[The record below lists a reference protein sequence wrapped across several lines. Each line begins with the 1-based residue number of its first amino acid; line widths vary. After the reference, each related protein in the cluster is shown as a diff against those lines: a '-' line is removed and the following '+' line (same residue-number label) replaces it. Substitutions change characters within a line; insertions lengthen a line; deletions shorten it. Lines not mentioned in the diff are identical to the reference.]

1 MQWMK
6 RRFSECRELC
16 GYKDSRLWSEE
27 CHCAVVIHVQTLDY
41 WPQLTEKT
49 YMTTPAD
56 KAGQC
61 GVYTWLEV
69 GLSLHIHVLSNK
81 LCLHWQDSAMV
92 GAWKGDLVN
101 AENYVAS
108 YKDWRLWS
116 EECHCAVLIHVQTL
130 NVWPQVTEKTYMAAP
145 ADKARQCGVY
155 TWSQARDRSV
165 IPKLLH
171 LHFSFLLVP
180 NCFCQSHSPIGHSS
194 HFLHLNLIWSCLL
207 S

>member
-1 MQWMK
+1 M
-6 RRFSECRELC
+6 
-16 GYKDSRLWSEE
+16 
-27 CHCAVVIHVQTLDY
+27 
-41 WPQLTEKT
+41 
-49 YMTTPAD
+49 
-56 KAGQC
+56 
-61 GVYTWLEV
+61 
-69 GLSLHIHVLSNK
+69 
-81 LCLHWQDSAMV
+81 
-92 GAWKGDLVN
+92 N

-194 HFLHLNLIWSCLL
+194 HFLHELFTCCWVVYLLRLRDAKPRSCAFIYEQFWTEPEILQLWYLNTQTVFTFIIHHNSETLGITLL
-207 S
+207 ART